1 MFWIIILI
9 ICIIFAYKWIVKR
22 KKKTSSSQAK
32 TKVTEEVKTVLGD
45 WAKGKSIA
53 NTSMMHHMSESTVNR
68 IRRRLR
74 QKYDGIQGYANLP
87 PRK

>member
-1 MFWIIILI
+1 MNDLLFNSRLLGAMNEHA
-9 ICIIFAYKWIVKR
+9 CL
-22 KKKTSSSQAK
+22 
-32 TKVTEEVKTVLGD
+32 TEEEMTVLDD

>member
-1 MFWIIILI
+1 MNDLLFNSRLLGAMSEHA
-9 ICIIFAYKWIVKR
+9 CL
-22 KKKTSSSQAK
+22 
-32 TKVTEEVKTVLGD
+32 TEEEMTVLDD
-45 WAKGKSIA
+45 WSKGKCIA